1 MTDKSPLSKLRAALQ
16 SAKDGTPLPVTAT
29 PGQRPTSDTPISVDK
44 LQEFGRWL
52 HEAIASQ
59 EKRVAA
65 AAHEMMQANCSYSY
79 KHHIEQT
86 RLDTLKRVVD
96 KLGDN

>member
-1 MTDKSPLSKLRAALQ
+1 MTDRSPLSKFRAALK
-16 SAKDGTPLPVTAT
+16 SAKDGTPLPAELS
-29 PGQRPTSDTPISVDK
+29 QRPDPSTSPIAPDR

-59 EKRVAA
+59 EKKVAA
-65 AAHEMMQANCSYSY
+65 AAHEMMQANCSYSL

-86 RLDTLKRVVD
+86 RLDVLKRVVD